1 MPQPD
6 SPAAPAAPR
15 ARITAL
21 NWGLYLMIVLIGFMG
36 FYILYPLALILINSF
51 NVATI
56 GEPTRWGFGAWIEAF
71 TEYGAGE
78 ALWNT
83 IHLTVVRQ
91 AIVFPLGVFLA
102 WILSRTNIPFARGFE
117 FLFWISFMLPSVAS
131 TYGWMLLLDPD
142 FGLVNTWFD
151 DLLGV
156 MPFDI
161 YSFWGIVWV
170 HTVAG
175 LDTKVM
181 LLTPAFRRMDAA
193 MEEASLLCGA
203 GTLRTMFRVTL
214 PVMTPILV
222 VVLLLSLVR
231 LFESFETEL
240 LLGTPWGFFVYS
252 TMIVDLAQ
260 QDPPLTNQAA
270 ALGSIIL
277 VFLAVFIPLQ
287 RKLIGA
293 RQFTTVTSHFKAKLI
308 DMGPWKYLVAASMG
322 LICFLAVGVPILSAL
337 GGSLMVR
344 FGFFDLPQTWTLE
357 YWRVALNDPRL
368 MLALQN
374 TLIIAV
380 VSAVVGP
387 ILFLFSLI
395 AYIIVRT
402 RLPGRSVLDSICWL
416 PSAVPG
422 VLAGL
427 GLLWMFLGTPFFRPL
442 YGTLFLLIIASMM
455 GGITLATQVLK
466 ANFIQLGKELEE
478 ASLTSGAGFW
488 GTYFRIVLPLMG
500 QTMALIAVLK
510 FLFAARTASSVI
522 LLATSRDPHPRAPG
536 PGPDRRRLPGTGQ
549 HHRAVHRTAHHRRG
563 PGGAVVRVKGGD
575 PRGVALADKTGPSQT
590 TAADAE
596 VALV

>member
-1 MPQPD
+1 MAEPD
-6 SPAAPAAPR
+6 SADASVAPR
-15 ARITAL
+15 ARISPF

-56 GEPTRWGFGAWIEAF
+56 AEPAKWGLDAWKEAF
-71 TEYGAGE
+71 TEYGVRE

-83 IHLTVVRQ
+83 IHLTLVRQ
-91 AIVFPLGVFLA
+91 AIVFPLGIFLA
-102 WILSRTNIPFARGFE
+102 WILSRTNTPFAHGFE
-117 FLFWISFMLPSVAS
+117 FLFWISFMLPSVAT

-161 YSFWGIVWV
+161 YSFWGIIWV
-170 HTVAG
+170 HTIGG

-252 TMIVDLAQ
+252 TMIVDLAK

-287 RKLIGA
+287 RKLIGS
-293 RQFTTVTSHFKAKLI
+293 RQYTTVTSHFKPRLI
-308 DMGPWKYLVAASMG
+308 DLGRWKYLVAGGMG
-322 LICFLAVGVPILSAL
+322 LVCFLAVGVPILSAL

-357 YWRVALNDPRL
+357 YWRVAFSDPRL
-368 MLALQN
+368 MLALKN

-380 VSAVVGP
+380 VSALAGP
-387 ILFLFSLI
+387 ILFSLI
-395 AYIIVRT
+395 AYINVRPK
-402 RLPGRSVLDSICWL
+402 LPGRSILDSICWL

-442 YGTLFLLIIASMM
+442 YGSLFLLILASMM

-466 ANFIQLGKELEE
+466 ANFVQLGKELEE

-488 GTYFRIVLPLMG
+488 GTYFRIVLPLMA
-500 QTMALIAVLK
+500 QTMALIGVLK

-522 LLATSRDPHPRAPG
+522 LLATSE
-536 PGPDRRRLPGTGQ
+536 T
-549 HHRAVHRTAHHRRG
+549 RTLALLALDQIA
-563 PGGAVVRVKGGD
+563 GGYREAASITVLFIVLLTT
-575 PRGVALADKTGPSQT
+575 GVAL
-590 TAADAE
+590 
-596 VALV
+596 VARSFGLKVGIQGA

>member
-6 SPAAPAAPR
+6 SAAAPA
-15 ARITAL
+15 RISAL

-56 GEPTRWGFGAWIEAF
+56 GEPTRWGFGAWTEAF

-102 WILSRTNIPFARGFE
+102 WVLSRTNIPWARGFE

-142 FGLVNTWFD
+142 YGLVNTWFD

-252 TMIVDLAQ
+252 TMIVDLAR

-308 DMGPWKYLVAASMG
+308 DMGPWKYLAAAGMG
-322 LICFLAVGVPILSAL
+322 AICFLAVGVPILSAL

-387 ILFLFSLI
+387 ILFSLI

-402 RLPGRSVLDSICWL
+402 RLPGGASWT
-416 PSAVPG
+416 PSAGSPRRCRG
-422 VLAGL
+422 SS
-427 GLLWMFLGTPFFRPL
+427 P
-442 YGTLFLLIIASMM
+442 AS
-455 GGITLATQVLK
+455 
-466 ANFIQLGKELEE
+466 
-478 ASLTSGAGFW
+478 GFCGCSW
-488 GTYFRIVLPLMG
+488 ERRSS
-500 QTMALIAVLK
+500 
-510 FLFAARTASSVI
+510 ARSTAPCSC
-522 LLATSRDPHPRAPG
+522 
-536 PGPDRRRLPGTGQ
+536 
-549 HHRAVHRTAHHRRG
+549 
-563 PGGAVVRVKGGD
+563 
-575 PRGVALADKTGPSQT
+575 
-590 TAADAE
+590 
-596 VALV
+596 

>member
-6 SPAAPAAPR
+6 SAAPAAPR

-252 TMIVDLAQ
+252 TMIVDLAR

-270 ALGSIIL
+270 ALGSVIL

-308 DMGPWKYLVAASMG
+308 DMGPWKYVAAAGMG
-322 LICFLAVGVPILSAL
+322 AICFLAVGVPILSTL

-387 ILFLFSLI
+387 ILFSLI

-522 LLATSRDPHPRAPG
+522 LLATSE
-536 PGPDRRRLPGTGQ
+536 T
-549 HHRAVHRTAHHRRG
+549 RTLALLALDQIA
-563 PGGAVVRVKGGD
+563 GGYREPASITVLFIVLLTT
-575 PRGVALADKTGPSQT
+575 GVAL
-590 TAADAE
+590 
-596 VALV
+596 VARSFGLKVGIQGA

>member
-1 MPQPD
+1 MPEPD
-6 SPAAPAAPR
+6 SAAANAAPR
-15 ARITAL
+15 ARITPL
-21 NWGLYLMIVLIGFMG
+21 NWGLFLMIVLIGFMG

-51 NVATI
+51 NIATI
-56 GEPTRWGFGAWIEAF
+56 GEPTRWGLGAWKEAF
-71 TEYGAGE
+71 TEYGVRE

-83 IHLTVVRQ
+83 VNLTLVRQ
-91 AIVFPLGVFLA
+91 AIVFPAGIFLA
-102 WILSRTNIPFARGFE
+102 WILSRTNTPFSRGFE
-117 FLFWISFMLPSVAS
+117 FLFWISFMLPSVAT

-142 FGLVNTWFD
+142 YGLVNTWFD
-151 DLLGV
+151 NFLGV

-161 YSFWGIVWV
+161 YSFWGIIWV
-170 HTVAG
+170 HTIGG

-252 TMIVDLAQ
+252 TMIVDLAK

-287 RKLIGA
+287 RKIIGS
-293 RQFTTVTSHFKAKLI
+293 RQYTTVTSHFKPRLI
-308 DMGPWKYLVAASMG
+308 DLRRWKYLVAGGMG
-322 LICFLAVGVPILSAL
+322 LICFLAVGVPILSTL

-357 YWRVALNDPRL
+357 YWRVAFSDPRL
-368 MLALQN
+368 MLALKN

-387 ILFLFSLI
+387 ILFSLI

-402 RLPGRSVLDSICWL
+402 RLPGRSILDSICWL

-422 VLAGL
+422 VLGGL

-442 YGTLFLLIIASMM
+442 YGSLFLLIVASMM

-488 GTYFRIVLPLMG
+488 GTYFRIVLPLMA
-500 QTMALIAVLK
+500 QTMVLIGVLK

-522 LLATSRDPHPRAPG
+522 LLATSE
-536 PGPDRRRLPGTGQ
+536 T
-549 HHRAVHRTAHHRRG
+549 RTLALLALDQIS
-563 PGGAVVRVKGGD
+563 GGYREAASITVLFIVLLTT
-575 PRGVALADKTGPSQT
+575 GVAL
-590 TAADAE
+590 
-596 VALV
+596 VARSFGLKVGIQGT

>member
-1 MPQPD
+1 MPEPD
-6 SPAAPAAPR
+6 SAASNAAPR
-15 ARITAL
+15 ARITPL
-21 NWGLYLMIVLIGFMG
+21 NWGLFLMIVLIGFMG

-51 NVATI
+51 NIATI
-56 GEPTRWGFGAWIEAF
+56 GEPTRWGLGAWKEAF
-71 TEYGAGE
+71 TEYGIRE

-83 IHLTVVRQ
+83 INLTLVRQ
-91 AIVFPLGVFLA
+91 AIVFPAGIFLA
-102 WILSRTNIPFARGFE
+102 WILSRTNTPFARGFE
-117 FLFWISFMLPSVAS
+117 FLFWISFMLPSVAT

-142 FGLVNTWFD
+142 YGLVNTWFD
-151 DLLGV
+151 SFLGV

-161 YSFWGIVWV
+161 YSFWGIIWV
-170 HTVAG
+170 HTIGG

-252 TMIVDLAQ
+252 TMIVDLAK

-287 RKLIGA
+287 RKIIGS
-293 RQFTTVTSHFKAKLI
+293 RQYTTVTSHFKPRLI
-308 DMGPWKYLVAASMG
+308 DLRRWKYLVAGGMG
-322 LICFLAVGVPILSAL
+322 LICFLAVGVPILSTL

-357 YWRVALNDPRL
+357 YWRVAFSDPRL
-368 MLALQN
+368 MLALKN

-387 ILFLFSLI
+387 ILFSLI

-402 RLPGRSVLDSICWL
+402 RLPGRSILDSICWL

-427 GLLWMFLGTPFFRPL
+427 GFLWMFLGTPFFRPL
-442 YGTLFLLIIASMM
+442 YGSLFLLIIASMM

-488 GTYFRIVLPLMG
+488 GTYFRIVLPLMA
-500 QTMALIAVLK
+500 QTMVLIGVLK

-522 LLATSRDPHPRAPG
+522 LLATSE
-536 PGPDRRRLPGTGQ
+536 T
-549 HHRAVHRTAHHRRG
+549 RTLALLALDQIS
-563 PGGAVVRVKGGD
+563 GGYREAASITVLFIVVLTT
-575 PRGVALADKTGPSQT
+575 GVAL
-590 TAADAE
+590 
-596 VALV
+596 VARSFGLKVGIQGT

>member
-1 MPQPD
+1 MPEPD
-6 SPAAPAAPR
+6 SAAASAAPR
-15 ARITAL
+15 ARITPL
-21 NWGLYLMIVLIGFMG
+21 NWGLFLMIVLIGFMG

-51 NVATI
+51 NIATI
-56 GEPTRWGFGAWIEAF
+56 GEPTRWGLGAWKEAF
-71 TEYGAGE
+71 TEYGVRE

-83 IHLTVVRQ
+83 INLTLVRQ
-91 AIVFPLGVFLA
+91 AIVFPAGIFLA
-102 WILSRTNIPFARGFE
+102 WILSRTNTPFARGFE
-117 FLFWISFMLPSVAS
+117 FLFWISFMLPSVAT

-142 FGLVNTWFD
+142 YGLVNTWFD
-151 DLLGV
+151 NFLGV

-161 YSFWGIVWV
+161 YSFWGIIWV
-170 HTVAG
+170 HTIGG

-252 TMIVDLAQ
+252 TMIVDLAK

-287 RKLIGA
+287 RKIIGS
-293 RQFTTVTSHFKAKLI
+293 RQYTTVTSHFKPRLI
-308 DMGPWKYLVAASMG
+308 DLRRWKYLVAGGMG
-322 LICFLAVGVPILSAL
+322 LICFLAVGVPILSTL

-357 YWRVALNDPRL
+357 YWRVAFSDPRL
-368 MLALQN
+368 MLALKN

-387 ILFLFSLI
+387 ILFSLI

-402 RLPGRSVLDSICWL
+402 RLPGRSILDSICWL

-427 GLLWMFLGTPFFRPL
+427 GFLWMFLGTPFFRPL
-442 YGTLFLLIIASMM
+442 YGSLFLLIIASMM

-488 GTYFRIVLPLMG
+488 GTYFRIVLPLMA
-500 QTMALIAVLK
+500 QTMVLIGVLK

-522 LLATSRDPHPRAPG
+522 LLATSE
-536 PGPDRRRLPGTGQ
+536 T
-549 HHRAVHRTAHHRRG
+549 RTLALLALDQIS
-563 PGGAVVRVKGGD
+563 GGYREAASITVLFIVVLTT
-575 PRGVALADKTGPSQT
+575 GVAL
-590 TAADAE
+590 
-596 VALV
+596 VARSFGLKVGIQGT

>member
-6 SPAAPAAPR
+6 SPAAPATPR

-102 WILSRTNIPFARGFE
+102 WILARTNIPFARGFE

-151 DLLGV
+151 NLLGV

-308 DMGPWKYLVAASMG
+308 DMGPWKYLVAAGMG
-322 LICFLAVGVPILSAL
+322 AICFLAVGVPILSAL

-387 ILFLFSLI
+387 ILFSLI

-522 LLATSRDPHPRAPG
+522 LLATSE
-536 PGPDRRRLPGTGQ
+536 T
-549 HHRAVHRTAHHRRG
+549 RTLALLALDQIA
-563 PGGAVVRVKGGD
+563 GGYREPASITVLFIVLLTT
-575 PRGVALADKTGPSQT
+575 GVAL
-590 TAADAE
+590 
-596 VALV
+596 VARSFGLKVGIQGA